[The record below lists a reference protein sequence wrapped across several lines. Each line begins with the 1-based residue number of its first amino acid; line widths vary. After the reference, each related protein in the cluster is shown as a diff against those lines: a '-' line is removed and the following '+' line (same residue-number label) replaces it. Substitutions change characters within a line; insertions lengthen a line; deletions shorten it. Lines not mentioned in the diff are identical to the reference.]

1 MNSYIWHDY
10 SNSTFFHERDLAEK
24 GSTVIDYTV
33 FGMAVITIG
42 LLMVVGAVRY
52 FIDAMAKGRFFFENV
67 LEAVYHER
75 KLYRSV
81 RFHVWKTFLFY

>member
-1 MNSYIWHDY
+1 MYENFQSSHIWNDY
-10 SNSTFFHERDLAEK
+10 SNSTFFHERDLAK

-42 LLMVVGAVRY
+42 LLMVVGALRY
-52 FIDAMAKGRFFFENV
+52 FIDAMAKGKFFFENV

-75 KLYRSV
+75 E
-81 RFHVWKTFLFY
+81 FHHFI

>member
-1 MNSYIWHDY
+1 MYENFQSSHTWHDH
-10 SNSTFFHERDLAEK
+10 SNSTFYHERVLAGK

-52 FIDAMAKGRFFFENV
+52 FIDVMAKGKFFFENV
-67 LEAVYHER
+67 LEAVYHEC
-75 KLYRSV
+75 K
-81 RFHVWKTFLFY
+81 